1 MRGMCI
7 LRRRR
12 VLIRSEVIRNLGSI
26 LLILVVLLLI
36 MPLMVTWVILSIR
49 MAAVIL
55 MMMRGMSPGLL
66 LLRLLFNP
74 AVVVHRCDAPLA
86 VHMMMSAPG
95 NLVVHLLLLH
105 LLLLLLFV
113 LLLLHLVLLLLVM
126 IGVLV
131 RAAHLGAQIRLRIR
145 HVGRS
150 DQMRRALNRL
160 LALALLNCI

>member
-1 MRGMCI
+1 
-7 LRRRR
+7 
-12 VLIRSEVIRNLGSI
+12 
-26 LLILVVLLLI
+26 
-36 MPLMVTWVILSIR
+36 

-66 LLRLLFNP
+66 LLMLHNT
-74 AVVVHRCDAPLA
+74 AVVVHGRDAPLA

-95 NLVVHLLLLH
+95 SLVVHLLLLH
-105 LLLLLLFV
+105 
-113 LLLLHLVLLLLVM
+113 LLLHLVLLLLVM

-150 DQMRRALNRL
+150 DQMRRVLIGL
-160 LALALLNCI
+160 LC